1 MLIKGQAT
9 TTYRITCPNFGTS
22 GHSTHVATKKG
33 MTQTEAQKRAEA
45 QDRHYEHL
53 AKEGQESMY
62 SYYRSE
68 IGWRVETR
76 TITEWEE
83 VT

>member
-1 MLIKGQAT
+1 MKKPKVE
-9 TTYRITCPNFGTS
+9 YRIVCPNFGTR
-22 GHSTHVATKKG
+22 GHSTHVHPKK
-33 MTQTEAQKRAEA
+33 TLVKAKEAVKGL
-45 QDRHYEHL
+45 DRHYEHL
-53 AKEGQESMY
+53 TKGESMY

-83 VT
+83 VTE

>member
-1 MLIKGQAT
+1 MKKPKVE
-9 TTYRITCPNFGTS
+9 YRISCPNFGTR
-22 GHSTHVATKKG
+22 GHSTHAHTKK
-33 MTQTEAQKRAEA
+33 TLAKAQERAKGN
-45 QDRHYEHL
+45 DHLYEHL
-53 AKEGQESMY
+53 AKVQQESMY